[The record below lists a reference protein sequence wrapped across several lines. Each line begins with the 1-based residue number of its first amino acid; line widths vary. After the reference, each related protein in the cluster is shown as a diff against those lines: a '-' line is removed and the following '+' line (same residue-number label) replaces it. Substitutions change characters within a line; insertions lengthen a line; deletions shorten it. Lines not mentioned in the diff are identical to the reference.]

1 MIFTDL
7 FESFDDNSSNLELGD
22 EVIVTYHNQFQGKRG
37 EIVGFGRNKAFVIV
51 EIDGREYSM
60 HSSDVERLGGDGD
73 WDDDEDLNEYGSAH
87 DKITFEVDSEN
98 AYNHI
103 MQKYGNVVDWD
114 GDYMTVPARYWPAV
128 QELAFAA
135 GGDVQEIELSE
146 GAEFGA
152 YYYEQLA
159 QKVFDQYPNLSIK
172 GSADELLDAGWK
184 IAAQDIGVK
193 QARHMFNY
201 DEDFPS
207 DFVSAY
213 AHLQRGGELEE
224 GWKQNLAALGTAAA
238 LGATGMA
245 AMGSNA
251 PTTAGPEI
259 ANPQQVVQQIKAG
272 KITNS
277 DQLQAVLKTAKN
289 KNQVWAVLQNA
300 AGMQGS
306 SDADAV
312 VQTIAG
318 GSQLKEANGLD
329 TDQLAGMIAAR
340 LERLDPTVFSSY
352 GVEYVLE
359 AVRDVA
365 EFYAMSDFE
374 ELGTSDL
381 GAMARSVVKQ
391 IKQREAYMNKGA

>member
-7 FESFDDNSSNLELGD
+7 FESFDNNSSNLELGD

-37 EIVGFGRNKAFVIV
+37 EITGFGRDRAFVIV

-60 HSSDVERLGGDGD
+60 HSSDVERLGNEQD
-73 WDDDEDLNEYGSAH
+73 WDDEDELNEYGSAH
-87 DKITFEVDSEN
+87 DKVTFEVDSEN

-103 MQKYGNVVDWD
+103 MQKYGNVIDWA
-114 GDYMTVPARYWPAV
+114 GDYMTVPTRYWPAV

-146 GAEFGA
+146 EIDTGEYDARKSTPSSKEDNDRVFKNFRERLKKLHDEWPDEQGVAEGAEFGA

-159 QKVFDQYPNLSIK
+159 QKVFDENPNLSTK
-172 GSADELLDAGWK
+172 GRADDLFKAGWK
-184 IAAQDIGVK
+184 YAVQDLGKKRAQWEFG
-193 QARHMFNY
+193 Y

-213 AHLQRGGELEE
+213 AELQRGEQLDELSPETLKSYRDKGDKDIKSLYKASGTTSNNKKLANRLRGWGQASSRLNE
-224 GWKQNLAALGTAAA
+224 GL
-238 LGATGMA
+238 
-245 AMGSNA
+245 S
-251 PTTAGPEI
+251 
-259 ANPQQVVQQIKAG
+259 
-272 KITNS
+272 
-277 DQLQAVLKTAKN
+277 
-289 KNQVWAVLQNA
+289 
-300 AGMQGS
+300 
-306 SDADAV
+306 
-312 VQTIAG
+312 
-318 GSQLKEANGLD
+318 

-340 LERLDPTVFSSY
+340 LERLAPNVFTDY
-352 GVEYVLE
+352 GVEYVLD

-381 GAMARSVVKQ
+381 GAMARSVVKNL
-391 IKQREAYMNKGA
+391 KQREAHMNRGA